1 MSGRNEAGA
10 FLGKGWKFPPKV
22 KEATGRMEVVR
33 EEEDIAE
40 AIKVILF
47 TRKGERIMRPDFG
60 CGMQKFVFAEM
71 NFGTLREMEREITD
85 AIIAWEP
92 RVIEPEAQVSLEG
105 LSDGYVTIH
114 IRYVV
119 RTTNNPYN
127 LVFPY
132 FIQEGQ

>member
-1 MSGRNEAGA
+1 
-10 FLGKGWKFPPKV
+10 
-22 KEATGRMEVVR
+22 
-33 EEEDIAE
+33 
-40 AIKVILF
+40 
-47 TRKGERIMRPDFG
+47 
-60 CGMQKFVFAEM
+60 MQ
-71 NFGTLREMEREITD
+71 RMEREITD